1 MDLIDICERA
11 KEAGIDVEIR
21 IDTDTGHHRMEPFVV
36 IEGCTHPVMGHG
48 RDRYAVRYSVDMLK
62 EAKVAAEDLIKRA
75 TDEIIDNLCPEEK
88 LTEDDWR
95 KAISKLYSLRE
106 DSVLRTYGDYISYR
120 DRIIRTLRRRV
131 ESGERTRELYDEIMG
146 SFL

>member
-21 IDTDTGHHRMEPFVV
+21 IDTDTGHHQMEPFVV

-62 EAKVAAEDLIKRA
+62 ETKMAAEDLIKRA
-75 TDEIIDNLCPEEK
+75 MDEIIANLCPEEK
-88 LTEDDWR
+88 ILTNEDWQ
-95 KAISKLYSLRE
+95 KATEHLYLMIGIYSSYTWPGASSL
-106 DSVLRTYGDYISYR
+106 SMGLN
-120 DRIIRTLRRRV
+120 TLKRRLL
-131 ESGERTRELYDEIMG
+131 SGERSVELYDAIMA
-146 SFL
+146 LD